1 MNPTATRLLNMTARD
16 VIGSVV
22 KFRSPK
28 TDRIRTGKI
37 RGISAEGVR
46 VVTPTHDPF
55 MLRWEHL
62 LEVIEPEGAKV

>member
-1 MNPTATRLLNMTARD
+1 MNPTAKRLLATPAGQ
-16 VIGSVV
+16 VIGMVV

-55 MLRWEHL
+55 MLKWEHL
-62 LEVIEPEGAKV
+62 LEVIEPEGAKA

>member
-1 MNPTATRLLNMTARD
+1 MNPTATRILSMTARD

-37 RGISAEGVR
+37 RGISANGVR
-46 VVTPTHDPF
+46 VVCPNDDTF
-55 MLRWEHL
+55 LLLWEHL
-62 LEVIEPEGAKV
+62 LEVIEQEGAKS